1 MFEIPRELVMLAAER
16 RLIPF
21 VGAGFSTALNLPN
34 WESMLREL
42 CEQIEDA
49 MPFDELLEATDHD
62 YLQVAEY
69 LFLKCDRQI
78 GPIRRQL
85 EKSLG
90 KHESPLTS
98 GPHVELLNLRAAQIY
113 TTNYDDLIETAY
125 RELQRPISPI
135 ILPKDVALSD
145 TERTQIVK
153 YHGDL
158 VHERTLVLTESAY
171 YKRLN
176 FESPMDLKFRSDLL
190 GKSVLFMGYSFR
202 DINIRIIWFKLMEMM
217 RDIPEAD
224 RRPSYIVRL
233 EPNAALDELNAA
245 VGLKTIVLNPDGPV
259 ESAQE
264 RVRLMGDFLYELS
277 SQASEASGRSS
288 GAGDVVSQALLD
300 RMSRFT
306 SEANVAGAKQA
317 SWRLLRYVG
326 MVEEAAVN
334 RMLEGEV
341 PKPLY
346 GTWQEALQNLARV
359 MPVRSAND
367 VTRLVGKLEESQ
379 ALTEFVVRI
388 LATVGDPELR
398 RVKQGLL
405 KELSLWR
412 RVWSRSISVEVVES
426 LTKAFSEEI
435 RYQAR
440 VGADDDIAYL
450 ADLVKRVS
458 LRQLAQDVP
467 DEILEKSDRLLE
479 LAAQI
484 YPSVADMR
492 PETDGPPAVTKVLE
506 EVAAREKRF
515 KPVQLGS
522 DGVAVF
528 DARRLPASE
537 TRRHNRTNS
546 KRDLPGS
553 RA

>member
-1 MFEIPRELVMLAAER
+1 MFEIPQDLVMLAAER

-21 VGAGFSTALNLPN
+21 VGAGFSSALDLPN

-49 MPFDELLEATDHD
+49 MPFDELLEATGHD

-90 KHESPLTS
+90 KHRSPLTS

-113 TTNYDDLIETAY
+113 TTNYDDLIEAVY
-125 RELQRPISPI
+125 RELQRPISPV

-145 TERTQIVK
+145 TKRTQIVK

-245 VGLKTIVLNPDGPV
+245 VGLKTIVLSPDGPV

-264 RVRLMGDFLYELS
+264 GVRLLGDFLYELS
-277 SQASEASGRSS
+277 SLASEANGGSG

-300 RMSRFT
+300 RMGKLT
-306 SEANVAGAKQA
+306 SDVNSARTKYT
-317 SWRLLRYVG
+317 SWRLLRYAG
-326 MVEEAAVN
+326 MVDEVAIN

-341 PKPLY
+341 PNSLRA
-346 GTWQEALQNLARV
+346 TWQEVLQGLARM
-359 MPVRSAND
+359 MPVRSAAD
-367 VTRLVGKLEESQ
+367 VSRWVSKLEESE
-379 ALTEFVVRI
+379 ALAEFVVRM
-388 LATVGDPELR
+388 LATVGDPDLR
-398 RVKQGLL
+398 LVKKNLL
-405 KELSLWR
+405 KDSDLWR
-412 RVWSRSISVEVVES
+412 RAWSAPVSSDVVEACIS
-426 LTKAFSEEI
+426 AFAEEI
-435 RYQAR
+435 LFQAR
-440 VGADDDIAYL
+440 EGADDDIAYL
-450 ADLVKRVS
+450 ADLVKRISLSQLMPDVS
-458 LRQLAQDVP
+458 A
-467 DEILEKSDRLLE
+467 EIVEKSTRLLQV
-479 LAAQI
+479 AAQV
-484 YPSVADMR
+484 YPSIADMR
-492 PETDGPPAVTKVLE
+492 PDPHSPPVVSKVLE
-506 EVAAREKRF
+506 EVAARAKHF
-515 KPVQLGS
+515 KPVRLAP
-522 DGVAVF
+522 DDVATVRYGAVLASE
-528 DARRLPASE
+528 ARRL
-537 TRRHNRTNS
+537 NRAQSS
-546 KRDLPGS
+546 KHAPGN
-553 RA
+553 RK